1 MSEPSDGARRQRDR
15 PWIFRTYAGHS
26 TAHASNVL
34 YRNNL
39 GKGQTG
45 LSVAFDLPTQT
56 GYDSDDPMAAG
67 EVGKVGVPIG
77 HIDDTGRE
85 GDKPGAD
92 PVGPPFTIVGVVPR
106 TRNEA
111 VGEENVEMLGFV
123 QSLLEHAAIPVF
135 VADAHISVLE
145 GSIGAFPRR
154 LLVPADHVAQ
164 ARRLVA
170 EAGLAA
176 ELRHV

>member
-1 MSEPSDGARRQRDR
+1 MIE
-15 PWIFRTYAGHS
+15 IIRT
-26 TAHASNVL
+26 N
-34 YRNNL
+34 
-39 GKGQTG
+39 
-45 LSVAFDLPTQT
+45 DL
-56 GYDSDDPMAAG
+56 
-67 EVGKVGVPIG
+67 
-77 HIDDTGRE
+77 
-85 GDKPGAD
+85 
-92 PVGPPFTIVGVVPR
+92 VV
-106 TRNEA
+106 
-111 VGEENVEMLGFV
+111 LGFV

-176 ELRHV
+176 ELRHA